1 MQIRDLS
8 IIVTGAASGL
18 GASAATFL
26 CREGAAVAAVD
37 IDRAGLEAL
46 RGELAAAGGRVS
58 IHPADVTSE
67 HDATSVVKQA
77 AAAHG
82 AVNGLVNSAGIYR
95 DGLLVHG
102 DGRKLPLAQWRK
114 VLDVDLTGT
123 FLMTREVAAHMVT
136 SKTCPGVIINLA
148 SISRHGNIAQSNYAA
163 AKAAV
168 VADTRVWA
176 RELAG
181 YGIRVAAVSPGLI
194 RTPILSEDLIDP
206 AVLAGYV
213 ARIPLGRLGEP
224 REIDSAIRFIID
236 CDYFTGECVE
246 VNGGFFF

>member
-1 MQIRDLS
+1 MQIRELK
-8 IIVTGAASGL
+8 ILVTGAASGL
-18 GASAATFL
+18 GASAAKML
-26 CREGAAVAAVD
+26 CRGGAAVGAVD
-37 IDRAGLEAL
+37 VDAEGLEAL
-46 RGELAAAGGRVS
+46 RGELAAEGARISSHV
-58 IHPADVTSE
+58 ADVSSE
-67 HDATSVVKQA
+67 AEVAGAIQQA
-77 AAAHG
+77 VAAHG
-82 AVNGLVNSAGIYR
+82 AINGLVNCAGIYR
-95 DGLLVHG
+95 DGLLVHA

-114 VLDVDLTGT
+114 VIDVDLTGT
-123 FLMTREVAAHMVT
+123 FLMTREVAAHMIAHKT
-136 SKTCPGVIINLA
+136 SPGVIVNIA
-148 SISRHGNIAQSNYAA
+148 SISRHGNVAQSNYAA

-168 VADTRVWA
+168 IADTRVWA

-224 REIDSAIRFIID
+224 REIDAAIRFIID

-246 VNGGFFF
+246 VNGGFYF

>member
-1 MQIRDLS
+1 MQIRDLQ

-18 GASAATFL
+18 GASAARFL

-37 IDRAGLEAL
+37 LDAAGLEAL
-46 RGELAAAGGRVS
+46 RRELAGDGGRIS
-58 IHPADVTSE
+58 IHAADVSSE
-67 HDATSVVKQA
+67 QA
-77 AAAHG
+77 AIGAVKDAVAAHG
-82 AVNGLVNSAGIYR
+82 AINGLINSAGITR

-123 FLMTREVAAHMVT
+123 FLMTREVAAHMVARKT
-136 SKTCPGVIINLA
+136 SPGVIVNLA
-148 SISRHGNIAQSNYAA
+148 SISRHGNVAQSNYAA

-206 AVLAGYV
+206 EVLAGYV

-224 REIDSAIRFIID
+224 REIDAAIRFIID

-246 VNGGFFF
+246 VNGGFLF